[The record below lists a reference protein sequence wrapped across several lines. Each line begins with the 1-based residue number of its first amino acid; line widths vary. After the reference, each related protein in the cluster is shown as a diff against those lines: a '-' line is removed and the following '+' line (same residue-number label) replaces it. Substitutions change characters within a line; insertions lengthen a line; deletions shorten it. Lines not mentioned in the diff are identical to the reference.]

1 MSETLDKLQEA
12 NPTLDIRAVS
22 DASFARYGRLL
33 KGYEPDDV
41 ILRARGILPQ
51 SEAVVYEPSVPTLEE
66 PADFNTVIEQ
76 RVFGGMP
83 VQVGWCYGQ
92 NLHMGALE
100 YHKGS
105 EVNVCLT
112 DVLLLVGHVQD
123 ISFDREIT
131 YDAGKVKAFYAPEGS
146 VVELSPWNLHFAPI
160 HVWEGE
166 HFATLVYL
174 PLLTND
180 PLPFAVDKVGESRLL
195 FAVNKWLL
203 AHPDAK
209 ALIEQ
214 GAYPGIAGEDI
225 EVTPISK

>member
-1 MSETLDKLQEA
+1 MYEILDELQAA

-22 DASFARYGRLL
+22 DSSFARYGRLL

-41 ILRARGILPQ
+41 ISRARGILPQ
-51 SEAVVYEPSVPTLEE
+51 SEDVVYEPSVPTLEE
-66 PADFNTVIEQ
+66 PADFNTLIEQ

-92 NLHMGALE
+92 NLRMGALE

-123 ISFDREIT
+123 ISFDQEIS
-131 YDAGKVKAFYAPEGS
+131 YDAAKVEAFFAPEGS
-146 VVELSPWNLHFAPI
+146 VIELSPWNLHFAPI
-160 HVWEGE
+160 HVREGE
-166 HFATLVYL
+166 RFATLVHL
-174 PLLTND
+174 PLRTNES
-180 PLPFAVDKVGESRLL
+180 LPYEIEGDGESRLL
-195 FAVNKWLL
+195 FAINKWLI

-214 GAYPGIAGEDI
+214 GAYPGITGEDI